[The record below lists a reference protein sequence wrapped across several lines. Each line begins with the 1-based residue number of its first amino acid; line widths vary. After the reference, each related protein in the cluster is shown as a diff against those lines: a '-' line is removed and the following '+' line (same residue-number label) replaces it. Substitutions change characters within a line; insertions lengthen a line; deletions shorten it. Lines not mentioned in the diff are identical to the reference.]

1 MTVSN
6 QISRFA
12 ELEVLMDKYFHQHIA
27 PVMKETR
34 AYLVQKQGEEMR
46 EYSTSAAG
54 ILSSM
59 ASAHMPMSTPYDTLK
74 VTGEWNSKTTE
85 DYVAMCRERIVIR

>member
-1 MTVSN
+1 MCCVGEIGLDFYRTREYAKT
-6 QISRFA
+6 QQEIFIQQMEKISRFA

-27 PVMKETR
+27 PIMKETR
-34 AYLVQKQGEEMR
+34 AYLIQKQGEEMR

-59 ASAHMPMSTPYDTLK
+59 ASLPGTL
-74 VTGEWNSKTTE
+74 
-85 DYVAMCRERIVIR
+85 